1 VPLQNKI
8 PKFAPSKSEIEHP
21 ISEIKIPM
29 LQIQENVSLKNFNTF
44 GIEVFA
50 RYFVEIAHEDNLVE
64 LFSDPQW
71 QQTERLVIGGGSN
84 LLLVNNFK
92 GLVIRMNIRGIE
104 HRISHQDIFV
114 EAGGGEVWNDLVN
127 FCVDRDYAGIENLSL
142 IPGSVG
148 ASPIQNIGAY
158 GVELKDVFISCR
170 AFEIAT
176 GTFKTFTKED
186 CKFGYRESVFKNELK
201 GLYIIVSV
209 KFHLSLVPNINTQY
223 GAIGQELT
231 ERGITEPTI
240 KDVSQVVSHI
250 RVSKLPDPSTIGNA
264 GSFFKNPLISVDEF
278 KTIQAKFPDVVNY
291 PGGERL
297 IKLAAGW
304 LIEQCGWKGKTVGN
318 TGTWKNQALVL
329 VNHGGATGTEVYSFS
344 SQIIDSVYTK
354 FGVMLQR
361 EVNIIS

>member
-1 VPLQNKI
+1 
-8 PKFAPSKSEIEHP
+8 
-21 ISEIKIPM
+21 M

-44 GIEVFA
+44 GIGACA

-64 LFSDPQW
+64 LFADPLW
-71 QQTERLVIGGGSN
+71 LQTERLVIGGGSN
-84 LLLVNNFK
+84 LLLVTDFD

-104 HRISHQDIFV
+104 HRISHNDVFV

-127 FCVDRDYAGIENLSL
+127 FCVAREYAGIENLSL

-158 GVELKDVFISCR
+158 GVELKDTFVSCR

-176 GTFKTFTKED
+176 STFKTFSKAD

-201 GLYIIVSV
+201 GQYIIVSV
-209 KFHLSLVPNINTQY
+209 KFHLSLIPNINTQY
-223 GAIGQELT
+223 GAIGQELAV
-231 ERGITEPTI
+231 RGIASPTI
-240 KDVSQVVSHI
+240 KDVSKVVSHI

-264 GSFFKNPLISVDEF
+264 GSFFKNPVISKPEF
-278 KTIQAKFPDVVNY
+278 EAVHTKYPDVVNY
-291 PGGERL
+291 PAADGQ

-304 LIEQCGWKGKTVGN
+304 LIEQCGWKGKTVGH

-329 VNHGGATGTEVYSFS
+329 VNHGGATGEEIYSFS